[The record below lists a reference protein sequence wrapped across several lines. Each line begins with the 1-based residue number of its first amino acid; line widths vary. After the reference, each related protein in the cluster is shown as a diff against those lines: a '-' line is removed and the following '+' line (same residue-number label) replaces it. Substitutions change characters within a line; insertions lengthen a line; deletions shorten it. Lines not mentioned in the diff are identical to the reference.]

1 MTINLENTWTYKKPK
16 SMRSI
21 LIIFLFIFATMPVAG
36 KTITPDTVQTV
47 SVQDPWLAYDKV
59 LHFGISCSLVL
70 STQYVLENK
79 LHVDRETAL
88 PAGVAVSAVNGI
100 IKEYWDKHTGNIFS
114 RRDLIADAAGI
125 LVGVL
130 IIIL

>member
-1 MTINLENTWTYKKPK
+1 
-16 SMRSI
+16 MRSI

-36 KTITPDTVQTV
+36 KAITPDTVQTV

-125 LVGVL
+125 LVGVF